1 MKDLAGALTEANAA
15 AFRSLGLDERHAEV
29 RRSDRPDLGEFQA
42 NGALAVAKSAGK
54 KPQEIA
60 QGVAAAWNATD
71 LAPAPT
77 IAGPGFLN
85 FKVTNTALAARAQT
99 IADDAHAAATPVA
112 EPRRVIVDYGGPNVA
127 KGMHVGHLRA
137 SIIGESVKRIYR
149 FRGDQVWG
157 DAHFGDWGFQM
168 GLVITALEDELGGF
182 EDRAKLDARLKSL
195 TLDQLEAIYPAYA
208 AKVRDGDVETRDRAR
223 KATAALQGG
232 SALHREIWK
241 AMHDVSMA
249 AQKRDFASLGVDF
262 DLWLGESDADPLIP
276 DMVKDLD
283 AKKLLEEDQGARIL
297 RVANPGET
305 KKKKLDDGSVVEVE
319 SPDPLLVVSSEG
331 SAMYGTTDLATI
343 LQRVRDQKP
352 DQILYVVDQR
362 QADHF
367 EQVYRA
373 AAKANYIA
381 RDKLEHV
388 GFGTMNGADGKP
400 FKTRA
405 GGVLKLQDLIG
416 QAEEKARERLRENEI
431 GADFSNEEFED
442 VAHKVAIAAIKF
454 ADLSNF
460 RGTSYVFDLDRF
472 MSFEGKTGPYLLY
485 QAIRIKSILRKAE
498 EMGVREPSPPSRGR
512 GQGEGGRADAQAPA
526 RLNAPHLPT
535 SAPQGGGGVIQIE
548 HDSERNLALALDA
561 FDGALRAAYDKKAP
575 HFLAEHAFNLAQA
588 FSGFYTNCPILPS
601 EGAVRASRLAL
612 AAATLKQLTL
622 TLDLLGIETPE
633 RM

>member
-1 MKDLAGALTEANAA
+1 MNDLASKLTSANAA
-15 AFRSLGLDERHAEV
+15 AFAELGLDAKHADV

-42 NGALAVAKSAGK
+42 NGALAAAKAAGK
-54 KPQEIA
+54 KPQEVA
-60 QGVAAAWNATD
+60 QSVAAAWSATD

-85 FKVTNTALAARAQT
+85 FRVTPSALADRANAIAQDDRAGGEKVAR
-99 IADDAHAAATPVA
+99 
-112 EPRRVIVDYGGPNVA
+112 PRRVVVDYGGPNVA

-137 SIIGESVKRIYR
+137 SIIGESIKRIYR
-149 FRGDQVWG
+149 FRGDEVWG

-182 EDRAKLDARLKSL
+182 GDRAKLDARLKTL

-208 AKVRDGDVETRDRAR
+208 KRVKDADIDVRDRAR

-232 SALHREIWK
+232 SELHRTIWK

-249 AQKRDFASLGVDF
+249 AQKRDFHALGVDF
-262 DLWLGESDADPLIP
+262 DLWLGESDADPLIE

-283 AKKLLEEDQGARIL
+283 AKGLLEDDQGARIL
-297 RVANPGET
+297 RVAKPGET
-305 KKKKLDDGSVVEVE
+305 KKKKLDDGTVVEVE

-343 LQRVRDQKP
+343 VQRMRDQKP
-352 DQILYVVDQR
+352 DLILYCVDQR

-373 AAKANYIA
+373 AAKAGYA
-381 RDKLEHV
+381 PREALEHI
-388 GFGTMNGADGKP
+388 GFGTMNGPDGTP

-416 QAEEKARERLRENEI
+416 QAEEKARERLRENDI
-431 GADFSNEEFED
+431 GADFSKEEFEA

-460 RGTSYVFDLDRF
+460 RGTSYKFDLDRF

-485 QAIRIKSILRKAE
+485 QAVRIKSILRKAE
-498 EMGVREPSPPSRGR
+498 EQQVRAGPIG
-512 GQGEGGRADAQAPA
+512 
-526 RLNAPHLPT
+526 
-535 SAPQGGGGVIQIE
+535 IE
-548 HDSERNLALALDA
+548 HDAERTLSLALDA
-561 FDGALRAAYDKKAP
+561 FDGALTTAYDKKAP
-575 HFLAEHAFNLAQA
+575 HFLAEHAYNLAQS
-588 FSGFYTNCPILPS
+588 FSGFYTHCPILPS

-622 TLDLLGIETPE
+622 TLELLGIEVPE

>member
-1 MKDLAGALTEANAA
+1 MTDIASALSAANAA
-15 AFRSLGLDERHAEV
+15 VFTELGLDPKHADV

-42 NGALAVAKSAGK
+42 NGALAVAKAAGK
-54 KPQEIA
+54 KPQDVAQSIA
-60 QGVAAAWNATD
+60 ASWRATE
-71 LAPAPT
+71 LAPTPT

-85 FKVTNTALAARAQT
+85 FKVTAEALAKRAQAV
-99 IADDAHAAATPVA
+99 ADDPFAGAAPV
-112 EPRRVIVDYGGPNVA
+112 ERKRRVVVDYGGPNVA

-137 SIIGESVKRIYR
+137 SIIGESIKRIYR
-149 FRGDQVWG
+149 FRGDEVWG

-182 EDRAKLDARLKSL
+182 DDKAKLDARLKTL
-195 TLDQLEAIYPAYA
+195 TLEQLEAIYPTYA
-208 AKVRDGDVETRDRAR
+208 AKVKDGDIDVRDRAR

-232 SALHREIWK
+232 SELHRTIWK

-249 AQKRDFASLGVDF
+249 AQKRDFAALGVDF

-276 DMVKDLD
+276 DMVKDLE
-283 AKKLLEEDQGARIL
+283 AKGLLEEDQGARIL

-305 KKKKLDDGSVVEVE
+305 KKKKLDDGTVVEVE

-343 LQRVRDQKP
+343 VQRVRDQNP
-352 DQILYVVDQR
+352 DLILYCVDQR

-373 AAKANYIA
+373 AAKAGYIA
-381 RDKLEHV
+381 REKLEHV

-416 QAEEKARERLRENEI
+416 QAEEKARERLRENEV
-431 GADFSNEEFED
+431 DTNFSSEEFED
-442 VAHKVAIAAIKF
+442 IAHKVAIAAIKF

-485 QAIRIKSILRKAE
+485 QAVRIKSILRKA
-498 EMGVREPSPPSRGR
+498 GLEPSPPSWGR
-512 GQGEGGRADAQAPA
+512 GQGEGGRSDAQTPDQ
-526 RLNAPHLPT
+526 LN
-535 SAPQGGGGVIQIE
+535 GVIVIE
-548 HDSERNLALALDA
+548 HEAERALALALDA

-575 HFLAEHAFNLAQA
+575 HFLAEHAYNLAQA
-588 FSGFYTNCPILPS
+588 FSGFFANCPILQS
-601 EGAVRASRLAL
+601 EGAMRASRLAL

-622 TLDLLGIETPE
+622 TLDLLGIDVPE

>member
-1 MKDLAGALTEANAA
+1 MTDIASALSAANAA
-15 AFRSLGLDERHAEV
+15 VFTELGLDPKHADV

-42 NGALAVAKSAGK
+42 NGALAVAKAAGK
-54 KPQEIA
+54 KPQEVA
-60 QGVAAAWNATD
+60 QSVAAAWRATE
-71 LAPAPT
+71 LAPTPT

-85 FKVTNTALAARAQT
+85 FKVTAEALAARAQA
-99 IADDAHAAATPVA
+99 IAADPLAGASPV
-112 EPRRVIVDYGGPNVA
+112 EHKRRVVVDYGGPNVA

-149 FRGDQVWG
+149 FRGDEVWG

-182 EDRAKLDARLKSL
+182 DDRAKLDARLKTL
-195 TLDQLEAIYPAYA
+195 TLEQLEAIYPTYA
-208 AKVRDGDVETRDRAR
+208 AKVKDGDTDVRDRAR

-232 SALHREIWK
+232 SELHRIIWK

-249 AQKRDFASLGVDF
+249 AQKRDFAALGVDF

-276 DMVKDLD
+276 DMVKDLE
-283 AKKLLEEDQGARIL
+283 AKGLLEEDQGARIL
-297 RVANPGET
+297 RVAGPGET
-305 KKKKLDDGSVVEVE
+305 KKKKLDDGTVVEVE

-343 LQRVRDQKP
+343 VQRVRDQNP
-352 DQILYVVDQR
+352 DMILYCVDQR

-373 AAKANYIA
+373 AAKAGYIA
-381 RDKLEHV
+381 REKLEHV

-416 QAEEKARERLRENEI
+416 QAEEKARERLRENEVD
-431 GADFSNEEFED
+431 ANFSKEEFED
-442 VAHKVAIAAIKF
+442 IAHKVAIAAIKF

-485 QAIRIKSILRKAE
+485 QAVRIKSILRKAE
-498 EMGVREPSPPSRGR
+498 EQGVAAG
-512 GQGEGGRADAQAPA
+512 AIA
-526 RLNAPHLPT
+526 
-535 SAPQGGGGVIQIE
+535 IE
-548 HDSERNLALALDA
+548 HEAERTLALALDA

-575 HFLAEHAFNLAQA
+575 HFLAEHAYNLAQA
-588 FSGFYTNCPILPS
+588 FSGFFANCPILQS
-601 EGAVRASRLAL
+601 EGAMRASRLAL

-622 TLDLLGIETPE
+622 TLNLLGIDVPE

>member
-1 MKDLAGALTEANAA
+1 MKDLAGALTEANRAV
-15 AFRSLGLDERHAEV
+15 FSSLGLDPAQAGV
-29 RRSDRPDLGEFQA
+29 RRSDRPDLGEFQS
-42 NGALAVAKSAGK
+42 NGALAAAKAAK
-54 KPQEIA
+54 RKPQELAAEIA
-60 QGVAAAWNATD
+60 EAWNAD
-71 LAPAPT
+71 ALAPKPS

-85 FKVTNTALAARAQT
+85 FTITDAAITQRAQQIAADARAGASAVET
-99 IADDAHAAATPVA
+99 K
-112 EPRRVIVDYGGPNVA
+112 RRVIVDYGGPNVA

-149 FRGDQVWG
+149 FRGDEVWG

-168 GLVITALEDELGGF
+168 GLVICALEDELGGF
-182 EDRAKLDARLKSL
+182 NDAGKLRQRLQTL
-195 TLDQLEAIYPAYA
+195 TLDHLEAAYPAAA
-208 AKVRDGDVETRDRAR
+208 AKAREDAGFRDRAR
-223 KATAALQGG
+223 KATAALQSG
-232 SALHREIWK
+232 AEPHRTIWR

-262 DLWLGESDADPLIP
+262 DLWLGESDADPLIL
-276 DMVKDLD
+276 DMIQDLD
-283 AKKLLEEDQGARIL
+283 KKKLLEDDQGARIL
-297 RVANPGET
+297 RVAGPGET
-305 KKKKLDDGSVVEVE
+305 KKKKLEDGSVVEVE

-331 SAMYGTTDLATI
+331 SSMYGTTDLATI
-343 LQRVRDQKP
+343 VMRVRDQNP
-352 DQILYVVDQR
+352 DVVLYVVDQR

-373 AAKANYIA
+373 AAKAGYIA
-381 RDKLEHV
+381 RDALEHV

-416 QAEEKARERLRENEI
+416 QAEDKARERLKENDI
-431 GADFSNEEFED
+431 GKDFSEAEFED

-485 QAIRIKSILRKAE
+485 QAVRIKSILRKAE
-498 EMGVREPSPPSRGR
+498 AEGASAGDIKVEHAAERG
-512 GQGEGGRADAQAPA
+512 
-526 RLNAPHLPT
+526 L
-535 SAPQGGGGVIQIE
+535 V
-548 HDSERNLALALDA
+548 LALDA
-561 FDGALRAAYDKKAP
+561 FDGAFSAAYDKKAP
-575 HFLAEHAFNLAQA
+575 HFLAEHAYSLAQA
-588 FSGFYTNCPILPS
+588 FSGFYANCPILQS

-612 AAATLKQLTL
+612 AGAALKQLQL
-622 TLDLLGIETPE
+622 TLDLLGIAVPE

>member
-1 MKDLAGALTEANAA
+1 MKDLAGALGAANAA
-15 AFRSLGLDERHAEV
+15 VFESLGLDPKHADV

-42 NGALAVAKSAGK
+42 NGALAVAKAAGK
-54 KPQEIA
+54 KPQDVA
-60 QGVAAAWNATD
+60 QSVAAGWSATD
-71 LAPAPT
+71 LAAAPT

-85 FKVTNTALAARAQT
+85 FKVTADALAKRAQT
-99 IADDAHAAATPVA
+99 IADDPNAGAPMVEAK
-112 EPRRVIVDYGGPNVA
+112 RRVVVDYGGPNVA

-137 SIIGESVKRIYR
+137 SIIGESIKRIYR
-149 FRGDQVWG
+149 FRGDDVWG

-182 EDRAKLDARLKSL
+182 DDRAKLDARLKSL
-195 TLDQLEAIYPAYA
+195 TLDQLEGIYPTYA
-208 AKVRDGDVETRDRAR
+208 AKVRDGDIETRDRAR

-241 AMHDVSMA
+241 VMHDVSMA
-249 AQKRDFASLGVDF
+249 AQKRDFHALGVDF

-276 DMVKDLD
+276 GMVEDLEQ
-283 AKKLLEEDQGARIL
+283 KGLLEEDQGARIL
-297 RVANPGET
+297 RVAKPGET
-305 KKKKLDDGSVVEVE
+305 KKKKLDDGTVVEVE

-343 LQRVRDQKP
+343 LQRVRDQNP
-352 DQILYVVDQR
+352 DLILYTVDQR

-373 AAKANYIA
+373 AAKAGYIA
-381 RDKLEHV
+381 REKLEHV
-388 GFGTMNGADGKP
+388 GFGTMNGPDGKP

-416 QAEEKARERLRENEI
+416 QAEEKARQRLKENEI
-431 GADFSNEEFED
+431 GADFSAEEFED
-442 VAHKVAIAAIKF
+442 VAHKVAIAALKF
-454 ADLSNF
+454 ADLSNY

-485 QAIRIKSILRKAE
+485 QAVRIKSIMRRAE
-498 EMGVREPSPPSRGR
+498 
-512 GQGEGGRADAQAPA
+512 GEGAKPGP
-526 RLNAPHLPT
+526 
-535 SAPQGGGGVIQIE
+535 IQIE
-548 HDSERNLALALDA
+548 HEAERNLALALDA
-561 FDGALRAAYDKKAP
+561 FDGALRAAYDKRAP
-575 HFLAEHAFNLAQA
+575 HFLAEHAYTLAQA
-588 FSGFYTNCPILPS
+588 FSGFYANCPIMQS

-612 AAATLKQLTL
+612 AAATLKQLTI
-622 TLDLLGIETPE
+622 TLDLLGLEVPD

>member
-1 MKDLAGALTEANAA
+1 MKDLASQLTAANAQV
-15 AFRSLGLDERHAEV
+15 FESQGLDVKHADV

-42 NGALAVAKSAGK
+42 NGALAVAKAAGK
-54 KPQEIA
+54 KPQEVAHSI
-60 QGVAAAWNATD
+60 AAAWSAFH
-71 LAPAPT
+71 LAPAPA

-85 FKVTNTALAARAQT
+85 FKVTPDALSARAQDV
-99 IADDAHAAATPVA
+99 ADQVNAGATPV
-112 EPRRVIVDYGGPNVA
+112 EQKRRVVVDYGGPNVA

-137 SIIGESVKRIYR
+137 SIIGESIKRIYR
-149 FRGDQVWG
+149 FRGDEVWG

-182 EDRAKLDARLKSL
+182 DDRAKLEARLKTL
-195 TLDQLEAIYPAYA
+195 TLDQLEAIYPTYA
-208 AKVRDGDVETRDRAR
+208 AKVREGDTDVRDRAR

-232 SALHREIWK
+232 SALHRTIWK

-249 AQKRDFASLGVDF
+249 AQKRDFAALGVDF

-283 AKKLLEEDQGARIL
+283 AKGLLEDDQGARIV
-297 RVANPGET
+297 RVAMPGET

-352 DQILYVVDQR
+352 DMILYVVDQR

-373 AAKANYIA
+373 AAKAGYIA
-381 RDKLEHV
+381 REQLEHV

-405 GGVLKLQDLIG
+405 GGVLKLGDLIG
-416 QAEEKARERLRENEI
+416 QAEEKARERLKENEI
-431 GADFSNEEFED
+431 GSDFSEAEFED

-485 QAIRIKSILRKAE
+485 QSVRIKSILRKAE
-498 EMGVREPSPPSRGR
+498 EMGLLSPSPHV
-512 GQGEGGRADAQAPA
+512 GEGGEWGAGAALSEVAPTPPP
-526 RLNAPHLPT
+526 LTPPHKGEGKIL
-535 SAPQGGGGVIQIE
+535 IE
-548 HDSERNLALALDA
+548 HDAERTLALALDA

-575 HFLAEHAFNLAQA
+575 HFLAEHAYTLAQA
-588 FSGFYTNCPILPS
+588 FSGFYTHCPILPS
-601 EGAVRASRLAL
+601 AGAMRASRLAL

-622 TLDLLGIETPE
+622 TLTLLGIDVPE

>member
-1 MKDLAGALTEANAA
+1 MKDLATALTAANASVFTA
-15 AFRSLGLDERHAEV
+15 LGLEPKHAEV
-29 RRSDRPDLGEFQA
+29 RRSDRPDLGEFQC
-42 NGALAVAKSAGK
+42 NGALAAAKAAGK
-54 KPQEIA
+54 KPPEIA
-60 QGVAAAWNATD
+60 QQVAAAWIATE
-71 LAPAPT
+71 LAEKPT

-85 FKVTNTALAARAQT
+85 FTATLGALTSRAQA
-99 IADDAHAAATPVA
+99 IADDQRAGASLV
-112 EPRRVIVDYGGPNVA
+112 ENKRRVVVDYGGPNVA

-149 FRGDQVWG
+149 FRGDEVWG

-182 EDRAKLDARLKSL
+182 DDRAKIDARLKTL
-195 TLDQLEAIYPAYA
+195 TLDQLEAIYPSYA
-208 AKVRDGDVETRDRAR
+208 AKVKDNVALRDRAR

-232 SALHREIWK
+232 STLHRTIWK

-249 AQKRDFASLGVDF
+249 AQKRDFHALGVNF

-276 DMVKDLD
+276 NMVKDLEG
-283 AKKLLEEDQGARIL
+283 KGLLEEDQGARIL

-305 KKKKLDDGSVVEVE
+305 KKKKLDDGTVVEVE
-319 SPDPLLVVSSEG
+319 NPDPLLVVSSEG

-343 LQRVRDQKP
+343 VQRMRDQKP
-352 DQILYVVDQR
+352 DMVLYVVDQR

-373 AAKANYIA
+373 AAKAGYANREA
-381 RDKLEHV
+381 LEHV
-388 GFGTMNGADGKP
+388 GFGTMNGPDGKP

-416 QAEEKARERLRENEI
+416 QAEEKARARLREADI

-454 ADLSNF
+454 ADLTNY

-485 QAIRIKSILRKAE
+485 QAVRIKSILRRAE
-498 EMGVREPSPPSRGR
+498 AEGVVAGTINIAHDAERE
-512 GQGEGGRADAQAPA
+512 
-526 RLNAPHLPT
+526 L
-535 SAPQGGGGVIQIE
+535 I
-548 HDSERNLALALDA
+548 LALDG
-561 FDGALRAAYDKKAP
+561 FDAALRGAYDKKAP
-575 HFLAEHAFNLAQA
+575 HFLAEHAHTLAQA
-588 FSGFYTNCPILPS
+588 FSGFYANCPILPS

-612 AAATLKQLTL
+612 AAATLKQLSL
-622 TLDLLGIETPE
+622 TLDLLGIELPE

>member
-1 MKDLAGALTEANAA
+1 MSDLASELSAANAVV
-15 AFRSLGLDERHAEV
+15 FERLGLEARHAEV
-29 RRSDRPDLGEFQA
+29 RRSDRPDLAEFQC

-54 KPQEIA
+54 KPSEVA
-60 QGVAAAWNATD
+60 QSIAAAWDATH
-71 LAPAPT
+71 LAAPPSV
-77 IAGPGFLN
+77 AGPGFLN
-85 FKVTNTALAARAQT
+85 FRLTPQALSARAQS
-99 IADDAHAAATPVA
+99 IADDARAGAALV
-112 EPRRVIVDYGGPNVA
+112 ERRRRVVVDYGGPNVA

-137 SIIGESVKRIYR
+137 SIIGESLKRIYR
-149 FRGDQVWG
+149 FRGDEVWG

-168 GLVITALEDELGGF
+168 GLMICAIEDELGGLN
-182 EDRAKLDARLKSL
+182 DAGKLSNKLNTL
-195 TLDQLEAIYPAYA
+195 TLEYLEAAYPAAA
-208 AKVRDGDVETRDRAR
+208 AKAREDSAFRDRAR
-223 KATAALQGG
+223 KATAALQAG
-232 SALHREIWK
+232 AEPHRTIWK

-249 AQKRDFASLGVDF
+249 AQKRDFAALGVSF

-276 DMVKDLD
+276 DMVKDLE
-283 AKKLLEEDQGARIL
+283 AKGLLEEDQGARIV
-297 RVANPGET
+297 RVAKPGET

-343 LQRVRDQKP
+343 VQRVRDQKP
-352 DQILYVVDQR
+352 DLILYVVDQR

-373 AAKANYIA
+373 ADKAGYIA
-381 RDKLEHV
+381 RSALEHV

-405 GGVLKLQDLIG
+405 GGVLKLNDLIG

-431 GADFSNEEFED
+431 GAGFSAEEFDD

-485 QAIRIKSILRKAE
+485 QAVRIKSILRKAE
-498 EMGVREPSPPSRGR
+498 EAGLKSGVV
-512 GQGEGGRADAQAPA
+512 A
-526 RLNAPHLPT
+526 
-535 SAPQGGGGVIQIE
+535 IE
-548 HDSERNLALALDA
+548 HDSERALALALDA
-561 FDGALRAAYDKKAP
+561 FDHALDLAYDKKAP
-575 HFLAEHAFNLAQA
+575 HFLAEHAYGLAQA
-588 FSGFYTNCPILPS
+588 FSAFYTNCPILPS
-601 EGAVRASRLAL
+601 AGDVRASRLAL
-612 AAATLKQLTL
+612 AAATLKQLSL
-622 TLDLLGIETPE
+622 TLDLLGIEAPQ

>member
-1 MKDLAGALTEANAA
+1 MTDLANKLTTANAA
-15 AFRSLGLDERHAEV
+15 VFAGLGLDPKHAEV

-42 NGALAVAKSAGK
+42 NGALAVAKAAGK

-60 QGVAAAWNATD
+60 QSVAGAWVATD
-71 LAPAPT
+71 IAAAPT

-85 FKVTNTALAARAQT
+85 FKVTSEALSARAQT
-99 IADDAHAAATPVA
+99 VADDPRAGAEPVVQ
-112 EPRRVIVDYGGPNVA
+112 PRRVIVDYGGPNVA

-137 SIIGESVKRIYR
+137 SIIGESIKRIYR
-149 FRGDQVWG
+149 FRGDEVWG

-182 EDRAKLDARLKSL
+182 DDRAKLDARLKTL
-195 TLDQLEAIYPAYA
+195 TLEQLEAIYPTYA
-208 AKVRDGDVETRDRAR
+208 AKVRDGDVDVRDRAR

-232 SALHREIWK
+232 SALHRDIWR

-249 AQKRDFASLGVDF
+249 AQKRDFAALGVDF

-283 AKKLLEEDQGARIL
+283 AKGLLEDDRGARIV
-297 RVANPGET
+297 RVAGPGEK
-305 KKKKLDDGSVVEVE
+305 KKKKLDDGTVVEVE

-343 LQRVRDQKP
+343 VQRVRDQRP
-352 DQILYVVDQR
+352 DMILYCVDQR

-373 AAKANYIA
+373 AAKAGYIA
-381 RDKLEHV
+381 REKLEHV

-416 QAEEKARERLRENEI
+416 QAEEKARERLRENAI
-431 GADFSNEEFED
+431 GADFSAAEFED

-485 QAIRIKSILRKAE
+485 QAVRIKSILRKAE
-498 EMGVREPSPPSRGR
+498 E
-512 GQGEGGRADAQAPA
+512 QQARAGAI
-526 RLNAPHLPT
+526 
-535 SAPQGGGGVIQIE
+535 SIE
-548 HDSERNLALALDA
+548 HEAERTLALALDA
-561 FDGALRAAYDKKAP
+561 FDAALRAAYDKKAP
-575 HFLAEHAFNLAQA
+575 HFLAEHAYSLAQA
-588 FSGFYTNCPILPS
+588 FSGFYTHCPILPS
-601 EGAVRASRLAL
+601 EGAQRASRLAL

-622 TLDLLGIETPE
+622 SLDLLGIDVPE

>member
-1 MKDLAGALTEANAA
+1 MKDLATALSAANAA
-15 AFRSLGLDERHAEV
+15 VFTELGLDPKHADV

-42 NGALAVAKSAGK
+42 NGALAVAKAAGK
-54 KPQEIA
+54 KPQEVA
-60 QGVAAAWNATD
+60 QSVAAGWTAKE
-71 LAPAPT
+71 LAETPT

-85 FKVTNTALAARAQT
+85 FKVTPEALAKRAQF
-99 IADDAHAAATPVA
+99 VA
-112 EPRRVIVDYGGPNVA
+112 EDEKAGASPVEHKRRVVVDYGGPNVA

-149 FRGDQVWG
+149 FRGDEVWG

-182 EDRAKLDARLKSL
+182 NDRAKLDARLKTL

-208 AKVRDGDVETRDRAR
+208 AKVRDGDTDVRDRAR

-249 AQKRDFASLGVDF
+249 AQKRDFAALGVDF

-276 DMVKDLD
+276 DMVKDLE
-283 AKKLLEEDQGARIL
+283 AKGLLEEDQGARIV
-297 RVANPGET
+297 RVAGPGEK

-343 LQRVRDQKP
+343 VQRVRDQKP
-352 DQILYVVDQR
+352 DMILYVVDQR
-362 QADHF
+362 QGDHF

-373 AAKANYIA
+373 AAKANYIS

-416 QAEEKARERLRENEI
+416 QAEEKARERLKENEI
-431 GADFSNEEFED
+431 GADFSKEEFED

-485 QAIRIKSILRKAE
+485 QAVRIKSILRKADE
-498 EMGVREPSPPSRGR
+498 QSVKPGAIAIAHE
-512 GQGEGGRADAQAPA
+512 
-526 RLNAPHLPT
+526 
-535 SAPQGGGGVIQIE
+535 
-548 HDSERNLALALDA
+548 SERALALALDA

-575 HFLAEHAFNLAQA
+575 HFLAEHAYSLAQA
-588 FSGFYTNCPILPS
+588 FSSFYTHCPILPS

-622 TLDLLGIETPE
+622 TLDLLGIDVPE

>member
-1 MKDLAGALTEANAA
+1 MKDLASQLTAANAQV
-15 AFRSLGLDERHAEV
+15 FESQGLDVKHADV

-42 NGALAVAKSAGK
+42 NGALAVAKAAGK
-54 KPQEIA
+54 KPQEVA
-60 QGVAAAWNATD
+60 HSVAAAWSAFD
-71 LAPAPT
+71 LAPTPA

-85 FKVTNTALAARAQT
+85 FKVTPIALSARAQDV
-99 IADDAHAAATPVA
+99 ADQANAGATPI
-112 EPRRVIVDYGGPNVA
+112 EQKRRIVVDYGGPNVA

-137 SIIGESVKRIYR
+137 SIIGESIKRIYR
-149 FRGDQVWG
+149 FRGDEVWG

-182 EDRAKLDARLKSL
+182 EDRAKLDARLKTL
-195 TLDQLEAIYPAYA
+195 TLDQLEAIYPTYA
-208 AKVRDGDVETRDRAR
+208 AKVREGDADVRDRAR

-232 SALHREIWK
+232 SALHRTIWK

-276 DMVKDLD
+276 DMVKDLE
-283 AKKLLEEDQGARIL
+283 AKGLLEDDQGARIV
-297 RVANPGET
+297 RVAKPGET
-305 KKKKLDDGSVVEVE
+305 KKKKLDDGRVVEVE

-343 LQRVRDQKP
+343 LQRVRDQNP
-352 DQILYVVDQR
+352 DMILYVVDQR

-373 AAKANYIA
+373 AAKANYIR
-381 RDKLEHV
+381 RDRLEHV

-416 QAEEKARERLRENEI
+416 QAEAKARERLKENDI
-431 GADFSNEEFED
+431 GADFSEAEFED

-485 QAIRIKSILRKAE
+485 QAVRIKSILRKAE
-498 EMGVREPSPPSRGR
+498 EQGVKTGPIS
-512 GQGEGGRADAQAPA
+512 
-526 RLNAPHLPT
+526 
-535 SAPQGGGGVIQIE
+535 IE
-548 HDSERNLALALDA
+548 HESERTLALALDA

-575 HFLAEHAFNLAQA
+575 HFLAEHAYTLAQA
-588 FSGFYTNCPILPS
+588 FSGFYTHCPILPS
-601 EGAVRASRLAL
+601 EGAIRASRLAL

-622 TLDLLGIETPE
+622 TLDLLGIDVPE

>member
-15 AFRSLGLDERHAEV
+15 AFAAAGVDARHADV
-29 RRSDRPDLGEFQA
+29 RRSDRPDLGEFQS
-42 NGALAVAKSAGK
+42 NGALAAAKAAGR
-54 KPQEIA
+54 KPQELA
-60 QGVAAAWNATD
+60 QAVSAAWAAPE
-71 LAPAPT
+71 LAPAPG

-85 FKVTNTALAARAQT
+85 FKVTSEALAKRAQA
-99 IADDAHAAATPVA
+99 IADDARAGASEVDSK
-112 EPRRVIVDYGGPNVA
+112 RRVIVDYGGPNVA

-149 FRGDQVWG
+149 FRGDEVWG

-182 EDRAKLDARLKSL
+182 DDRAKLNARLNTL
-195 TLDQLEAIYPAYA
+195 TLEHLEAIYPASA
-208 AKVRDGDVETRDRAR
+208 AKAKEDAEFRDRAR

-249 AQKRDFASLGVDF
+249 AQKRDFHALGVDF
-262 DLWLGESDADPLIP
+262 DLWLGESDADALIP
-276 DMVKDLD
+276 DMVKDLER
-283 AKKLLEEDQGARIL
+283 KGLLEEDQGARIL

-305 KKKKLDDGSVVEVE
+305 KKKKLDDGTVIEAE

-343 LQRVRDQKP
+343 LQRVRDQNP
-352 DQILYVVDQR
+352 DMMLYVVDQR

-373 AAKANYIA
+373 AAKAGYIA

-388 GFGTMNGADGKP
+388 GFGTMNGTDGKP

-416 QAEEKARERLRENEI
+416 QAEEKARERLKENEI
-431 GADFSNEEFED
+431 GADFSKEEFED

-472 MSFEGKTGPYLLY
+472 ISFEGKTGPYLLY
-485 QAIRIKSILRKAE
+485 QAVRIKSILRKAE
-498 EMGVREPSPPSRGR
+498 E
-512 GQGEGGRADAQAPA
+512 QGLKPGPIA
-526 RLNAPHLPT
+526 
-535 SAPQGGGGVIQIE
+535 IE
-548 HDSERNLALALDA
+548 HPAERALALELDG
-561 FDGALRAAYDKKAP
+561 FDLALRLAYDKKAP
-575 HFLAEHAFNLAQA
+575 HVLAEHAYALAQA

-601 EGAVRASRLAL
+601 EGAVRTSRLAL
-612 AAATLKQLTL
+612 ASATLKQLTR
-622 TLDLLGIETPE
+622 TLDLLGIAVPE